1 MRRALISWL
10 SDQPPGTVRRRA
22 ISVAAMIGVHLLAI
36 LIAFLMSP
44 PFDPRKLEPELK
56 NFRLMTL
63 AEEKVA
69 PKPKPRA
76 SAAAQQKRMVTETPP
91 PPEQPVALPS
101 PLAMMLVSRDVFAA
115 SDISRIQSR
124 RAEGTPNIADNSSAG
139 HDDGPGEGP
148 GGEKLYDPDWYREPT
163 DAELAYYMPKG
174 TPRTGWGLIACRT
187 VPDFRVEDCRELAE
201 SPSGSGIARA
211 VRQAAWQFR
220 VRPPRIGGKPIIGAW
235 VRIRFDLT
243 VGVAK
248 K

>member
-1 MRRALISWL
+1 M
-10 SDQPPGTVRRRA
+10 
-22 ISVAAMIGVHLLAI
+22 AAVVIVHMLGFLL
-36 LIAFLMSP
+36 AFLMSP
-44 PFDPRKLEPELK
+44 PFDLKKREAELK
-56 NFRLMTL
+56 DFRLMTL

-76 SAAAQQKRMVTETPP
+76 SAAQKKKVVTETPP

-101 PLAMMLVSRDVFAA
+101 PLPMIMVSRDVFAS
-115 SDISRIQSR
+115 SDISRIPTR
-124 RAEGTPNIADNSSAG
+124 RSEGAPSVGESTSNG
-139 HDDGPGEGP
+139 RDDGPGEGP
-148 GGEKLYDPDWYREPT
+148 GGERLYDPDWYREPT
-163 DAELAYYMPKG
+163 DAEMAYYMPKG
-174 TPRTGWGLIACRT
+174 APRSGWGLIACRT

-220 VRPPRIGGKPIIGAW
+220 VRPPRIGGKPVMGAW

-243 VGVAK
+243 VGVK